1 MNSICPPDYDNSLV
15 NLSNS
20 FLRHFDC
27 PQWHSTLA
35 PLDEQLAE
43 WRCKN
48 IILLVLDGMGMDMLK
63 HNLPEDSFF
72 RRHIV
77 ADISSVYPPTTTAAT
92 TSIYSGKTPK
102 EHGMAGWQCYFK
114 EYGKNIELFT
124 NRDSYTQEQLDV
136 NVSRDFLA
144 YKKLYEQIREQRKY
158 QAYGV
163 AVPWGDFSVKDF
175 DDICLKIKE
184 LCRRPGEKFILSYH
198 KEPDHTMH
206 RTGCYSAETR
216 KIIKNLEQKV
226 QKLCASLKDYLLV
239 ITADHGLLDIKK
251 TVLLNEVAEIN
262 GCLRLPPAIEP
273 RTVAFYLKDGKSEAF
288 KENFNRLFG
297 ADYKLLT
304 ADEYLNGG
312 WLGEGKQHPKLRDFI
327 GDYVALATGEIML
340 EYQTPEGVPP
350 LSLTAHHAGLTE
362 KEMRVPLIVCKM

>member
-144 YKKLYEQIREQRKY
+144 YKKLYEQIREQGKY

-251 TVLLNEVAEIN
+251 LS
-262 GCLRLPPAIEP
+262 CLMKWR
-273 RTVAFYLKDGKSEAF
+273 K
-288 KENFNRLFG
+288 
-297 ADYKLLT
+297 LT
-304 ADEYLNGG
+304 AASAC
-312 WLGEGKQHPKLRDFI
+312 R
-327 GDYVALATGEIML
+327 
-340 EYQTPEGVPP
+340 PP
-350 LSLTAHHAGLTE
+350 LSPERLLF
-362 KEMRVPLIVCKM
+362 I